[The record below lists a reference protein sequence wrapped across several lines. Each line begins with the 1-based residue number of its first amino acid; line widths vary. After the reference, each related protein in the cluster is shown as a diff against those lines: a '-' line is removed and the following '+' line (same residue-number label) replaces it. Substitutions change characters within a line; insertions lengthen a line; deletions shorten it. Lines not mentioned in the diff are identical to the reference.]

1 MKKIT
6 ALIIAS
12 VMLFAS
18 TGVFAE
24 QIVTVTLDGNPI
36 EFDVPAQVI
45 DDRTMVPVRRIF
57 EALGADVQ
65 WDEETEII
73 AATKNSI
80 LIILKAGSKVMPVAD
95 VLSGENKKILLD
107 VPPMMVGDRTL
118 VPVRAISESL
128 GINVEWVEETQ
139 TVVLTSK

>member
-1 MKKIT
+1 MKKLT
-6 ALIIAS
+6 ALIIA
-12 VMLFAS
+12 VVLLFAS
-18 TGVFAE
+18 MGVFAE
-24 QIVTVTLDGNPI
+24 QIVTVTLDGTPL

-45 DDRTMVPVRRIF
+45 DDRTMVPMRKIF

-65 WDEETEII
+65 WDEKNEII
-73 AATKNSI
+73 IATKNST
-80 LIILKAGSKVMPVAD
+80 LVMLKVGSKVMLVAD
-95 VLSGENKKILLD
+95 VLSEENKKTELD
-107 VPPMMVGDRTL
+107 VPPMIVDDRTL

>member
-1 MKKIT
+1 MKKLT

-12 VMLFAS
+12 VLLFAS
-18 TGVFAE
+18 MGVFAE
-24 QIVTVTLDGNPI
+24 QIVTVTLDGTPL

-45 DDRTMVPVRRIF
+45 DDRTMVPMRKIF

-65 WDEETEII
+65 WDEKNEII
-73 AATKNSI
+73 IATKNST
-80 LIILKAGSKVMPVAD
+80 LVMLKVGSKVMLVAD
-95 VLSGENKKILLD
+95 VLSGENKKTELD
-107 VPPMMVGDRTL
+107 VPPMIVDDRTL